1 MANDGDPYLVF
12 TQMSF
17 DSKDILDRYLEAVQ
31 KVVDRHDILRTAI
44 MWDNLSVPA
53 QVVLRHAPMS
63 VTELSLNH
71 ANGPIVEQMA
81 KTFDPSIYRI
91 DLTQAPLIG
100 FAIAQDV
107 DDHWIAVKLMHHL
120 IGDNSTDEVMTTE
133 VKALFNGQ
141 ISLLHAPLP
150 FRNLI
155 AQTRSGSGT
164 ETNEHFFTKMLDGID
179 SPVLPYGLS
188 NAYLNSADISE
199 SHRVLSQDLNNR
211 LRSHSKKMGV
221 SLASLCHLAWA
232 QLISR
237 TSGKE
242 QVVFGT
248 VLFGRMQ
255 GGSGADQAMGLF
267 INTLPICIDVG
278 GNSVEESVRQTQS
291 SLAALLEHE
300 HASLAIA
307 QRCSSIP
314 AGTPLFSSILNYRHH
329 SVQANGN
336 SSIDGIEV
344 LDGKMCSSYPFEM
357 SFDDF
362 ETDLSLSAQTVY
374 PIDAFNVCEY
384 LEQALLSLVDA
395 LDHSPNMSAR
405 ALEIMP
411 ACEREMLIRS
421 WNNTD
426 TTYPFHL
433 GIHQLFEKQVEQS
446 PDAIAIV
453 FEDQSLTY
461 RELNARSNS
470 LAHHLISLGVKP
482 DSLVAICVS
491 RSPVMI
497 IALLAVLK
505 SGGAYVPLDP
515 SFASERLQSIL
526 VDASPS
532 ILLADDSGALALGP
546 SLSDALSVIDPN
558 MLLRESYDNPRVPGL
573 TPHHLA
579 YVIYTSGS
587 TGKPKGVMIE
597 HQGVTNLAMSR
608 PSIFGVNSSSKVLQF
623 SSFSF
628 DGSVHDIFS
637 ALSHGG
643 SLHILSDR
651 TRLDRTQLWR
661 YLEEHSITHALLT
674 PALLQDCKDMLP
686 LSTSLTIMLGGE
698 ALPASLL
705 KALRLIVPNGSII
718 NDYGPTEATVDAL
731 SWRCSN
737 DFNGDMAPIGR
748 PHANKKVYILDT
760 HKKPVPVGV
769 VGELYIAGV
778 GIARGYLNRP
788 DLTDKAFFPDP
799 FSGEK
804 ESRMYKTGDMAR
816 YLPDG
821 NMTFMGRDDHQ
832 VKIRGFRIELGEIE
846 TRLSEHPMVRE
857 AVVLALGEGV
867 SKRLVAYVVAEDSER
882 LVHSLREHLVPKL
895 PDYMVP
901 AAFVRM
907 DKLPLTSTGKLDRKA
922 FPEPGGD
929 AFVSQGYEAPQG
941 DIELSLA
948 LIWSELLKIDRV
960 GRYDNF
966 FTLGGHSLI
975 AVKLTGKIKS
985 QFGIDLRLQTL
996 FRAPTIAQLS
1006 PYICQKSND
1015 SQEGAFNVL
1024 LPLKPQGNRL
1034 PLFCIHPVF
1043 GLSWSFIGLSKHL
1056 HSEQPIYALQS
1067 RGING
1072 NEQVAGSIEEMV
1084 WDYIDQILQIQPQG
1098 PYHLLG
1104 WSFGGSIAHSM
1115 AVQLNNLGE
1124 EVALLALMDSTSDYS
1139 KLSEVELDGD
1149 LYAEHLA
1156 RSSDKSTAE
1165 EGMALWERA
1174 QNSIRNNMKL
1184 ARQFSPS
1191 VYGGNM
1197 LFFSATSSTP
1207 VLDPSCWESFTLGG
1221 IELCEIGCEHLEM
1234 DKAEPMAKIG
1244 RVLAVKLEESNQIQ
1258 TQKSRAQG
1266 I

>member
-17 DSKDILDRYLEAVQ
+17 DSKDVLDRYLEAVQ
-31 KVVDRHDILRTAI
+31 KVIDRHDILRTAI
-44 MWDNLSVPA
+44 MWDKLSVPA

-71 ANGPIVEQMA
+71 VNGPIVEQMA
-81 KTFDPSIYRI
+81 KTFDPNIYRI
-91 DLTQAPLIG
+91 DLTQAPLIR

-107 DDHWIAVKLMHHL
+107 DGRWIAVKLMHHL
-120 IGDNSTDEVMTTE
+120 IGDNSTDEVMTAE
-133 VKALFNGQ
+133 VKAFFNGRV
-141 ISLLHAPLP
+141 SLLHAPLP

-164 ETNEHFFTKMLDGID
+164 ETHERFFTKMLEGID
-179 SPVLPYGLS
+179 SPVLPYGLP
-188 NAYLNSADISE
+188 NTYLNSADITQPFQENGSE
-199 SHRVLSQDLNNR
+199 SRKYLSPGMGSADIKNEWPRASRIRHSPLW
-211 LRSHSKKMGV
+211 SH
-221 SLASLCHLAWA
+221 
-232 QLISR
+232 
-237 TSGKE
+237 
-242 QVVFGT
+242 
-248 VLFGRMQ
+248 
-255 GGSGADQAMGLF
+255 
-267 INTLPICIDVG
+267 
-278 GNSVEESVRQTQS
+278 
-291 SLAALLEHE
+291 
-300 HASLAIA
+300 
-307 QRCSSIP
+307 
-314 AGTPLFSSILNYRHH
+314 AGHH

-336 SSIDGIEV
+336 TSIDGIEV

-374 PIDAFNVCEY
+374 PIDAFNVCAY
-384 LEQALLSLVDA
+384 LEQTLLSLVDA
-395 LDHSPNMSAR
+395 LDHSPNMPVR
-405 ALEIMP
+405 ALEIVP
-411 ACEREMLIRS
+411 AFEREMLVRS

-426 TTYPFHL
+426 TTYPLHL
-433 GIHQLFEKQVEQS
+433 CIHQLFEKQVEQS

-453 FEDQSLTY
+453 YEDQLLTY
-461 RELNARSNS
+461 RELNTRSNS

-482 DSLVAICVS
+482 DSLAAICVS

-526 VDASPS
+526 ADASPS
-532 ILLADDSGALALGP
+532 ILLADDSGVIALGS
-546 SLSDALSVIDPN
+546 SLSNSLSVIDPN
-558 MLLRESYDNPRVPGL
+558 MLLKEPYDNPRVPGL

-597 HQGVTNLAMSR
+597 HQSVTNLAMSR
-608 PSIFGVNSSSKVLQF
+608 PSIFGVNSTSKVLQF

-651 TRLDRTQLWR
+651 TRLDRTQLWK
-661 YLEEHSITHALLT
+661 YMEEHSITHALLT

-686 LSTSLTIMLGGE
+686 LSTPLTITLGGE

-705 KALRLIVPNGSII
+705 KALKLLVPNGSII

-731 SWRCSN
+731 SWRCPN

-748 PHANKKVYILDT
+748 PHANKKVYILDA

-769 VGELYIAGV
+769 VGELYIAGI

-788 DLTDKAFFPDP
+788 EMTDKAFFPDL

-804 ESRMYKTGDMAR
+804 ESRMYKTGDMVR

-821 NMTFMGRDDHQ
+821 NMAFMGRNDHQ

-882 LVHSLREHLVPKL
+882 LAHSLREHLTPKL

-922 FPEPGGD
+922 FPEPDGD

-948 LIWSELLKIDRV
+948 LIWSELLKINKI
-960 GRYDNF
+960 GRHDNF

-1006 PYICQKSND
+1006 PYICQKSHE
-1015 SQEGAFNVL
+1015 SQESAFNVL

-1067 RGING
+1067 RGINE
-1072 NEQVAGSIEEMV
+1072 NEQVAGSIEEMI

-1104 WSFGGSIAHSM
+1104 WSFGGSIAHGM

-1149 LYAEHLA
+1149 FYAEHLA
-1156 RSSDKSTAE
+1156 RSSDKNTAE
-1165 EGMALWERA
+1165 EGIALWERA
-1174 QNSIRNNMKL
+1174 QNSIRNNVKL

-1197 LFFSATSSTP
+1197 LFFSATGSTP